1 MVIGWDEW
9 SVAVTNDH
17 SSVVNGH
24 SSVVNGH
31 SSASDFADRVKS
43 DSQY

>member
-24 SSVVNGH
+24 SS
-31 SSASDFADRVKS
+31 ASDFADRVKS